1 MQLDMGNLDHPLI
14 LLPSLSHDLSQEK
27 KLKNWYIQEYTTG
40 TTFEPNISKKVT
52 TTMVERVDM
61 MKKQATVNTCY
72 RMNSRNDRWMMRL
85 KPIQVEFYS
94 IENQKSYSNTM

>member
-52 TTMVERVDM
+52 TTMVEKVDM
-61 MKKQATVNTCY
+61 MNKQVTVNTYC
-72 RMNSRNDRWMMRL
+72 RMNIRNERWMISL
-85 KPIQVEFYS
+85 KVVPLA
-94 IENQKSYSNTM
+94 

>member
-1 MQLDMGNLDHPLI
+1 
-14 LLPSLSHDLSQEK
+14 
-27 KLKNWYIQEYTTG
+27 
-40 TTFEPNISKKVT
+40 
-52 TTMVERVDM
+52 MVEKVDM

-94 IENQKSYSNTM
+94 IEIQKSYSNTM